1 MQLTS
6 FVAVLAGASTV
17 CAHGVILAAE
27 GDKGTSQGFL
37 VNKNVARNCTNIS
50 PCQQDSTIIRD
61 AEIKQNIVN
70 GCGRTELD
78 GNIDIGEQTE
88 TELSANR
95 MTQVSAGST
104 VAVTIHQVNAD
115 GAGPY
120 ECDLDATSNAGTDFQ
135 KLQVSNN
142 VPGTNGLSDAKFE
155 NFTINVQMPNDLN
168 CTGAS
173 TGNICTVRCRN
184 NALAGPFGGCFAVQQ
199 TDNAGRVQDQAAG
212 DITTAQTLDGIS
224 KQIQV
229 NQQDFETAIAANQAA
244 GAAGGGAGAA
254 AAEALINGTENAGAA
269 ASAAA
274 AADAATATT
283 AANNNGNNNANANTG
298 NNNANSDTGNTN
310 ANGNG
315 NGNGN
320 GRNRNNGNNNNNNNN
335 NNANAN
341 ANNNANTNANGF
353 FGRGG
358 NNNNKAKRHVLHK
371 RLALPFLS

>member
-120 ECDLDATSNAGTDFQ
+120 ECDLDATS
-135 KLQVSNN
+135 KCESNSR
-142 VPGTNGLSDAKFE
+142 L
-155 NFTINVQMPNDLN
+155 
-168 CTGAS
+168 C
-173 TGNICTVRCRN
+173 
-184 NALAGPFGGCFAVQQ
+184 
-199 TDNAGRVQDQAAG
+199 
-212 DITTAQTLDGIS
+212 QTLTAYIRQCWNRLSEASGF
-224 KQIQV
+224 
-229 NQQDFETAIAANQAA
+229 QQRA
-244 GAAGGGAGAA
+244 GHQRSLGR
-254 AAEALINGTENAGAA
+254 EVRKLH
-269 ASAAA
+269 
-274 AADAATATT
+274 DQR
-283 AANNNGNNNANANTG
+283 ANAE
-298 NNNANSDTGNTN
+298 
-310 ANGNG
+310 
-315 NGNGN
+315 
-320 GRNRNNGNNNNNNNN
+320 RPE
-335 NNANAN
+335 
-341 ANNNANTNANGF
+341 
-353 FGRGG
+353 
-358 NNNNKAKRHVLHK
+358 LHWWYVEQP
-371 RLALPFLS
+371 LIPTHF